1 MISAPRHVIQ
11 TSQRVPGAVIYQLSR
26 GGNYIY
32 QVICWY
38 PTFFLHYLPVPVGW
52 QQYLLRVPSNKNNT
66 KKKSARGY
74 AIRTSQTVPGAAI
87 YEIFGEWGTINIC
100 HTFISY
106 FFLSFN
112 PLISRY
118 VNSSIFFVFLRTTT
132 ATAATTTTTKAL
144 GARYENMVRGT
155 S

>member
-1 MISAPRHVIQ
+1 MLIS
-11 TSQRVPGAVIYQLSR
+11 Y
-26 GGNYIY
+26 
-32 QVICWY
+32 
-38 PTFFLHYLPVPVGW
+38 FFLTLSSCPGRLTAVSSSCFFEQKQH
-52 QQYLLRVPSNKNNT
+52 Q
-66 KKKSARGY
+66 KKSARRY

-87 YEIFGEWGTINIC
+87 YEIFGEWGIINIC

-132 ATAATTTTTKAL
+132 ATAAATTTTTTKAL
-144 GARYENMVRGT
+144 GTRYENVVRGT
-155 S
+155 SRWEGIHIFVRDTST